1 MEENDVMRQG
11 MTYLDSVEIYN
22 CSQYDTFKAA
32 VRFEMAFGQASQI
45 SNSAIHHGL
54 GIGAHIV
61 ASANVRL
68 VNNSFFDFK
77 KFGINIESSNNVTI
91 DGNLVGDVNS
101 RGYQGL
107 DGMFDTNAGILGCAR
122 TAGDSCPD
130 LFIMNN
136 IVSGVEI
143 MGYSVYGHECGK
155 YDRPVFRNNTAHS
168 I

>member
-1 MEENDVMRQG
+1 
-11 MTYLDSVEIYN
+11 
-22 CSQYDTFKAA
+22 
-32 VRFEMAFGQASQI
+32 
-45 SNSAIHHGL
+45 
-54 GIGAHIV
+54 
-61 ASANVRL
+61 VRL
-68 VNNSFFDFK
+68 VNNTFFDFK

-122 TAGDSCPD
+122 TTGDSCPD